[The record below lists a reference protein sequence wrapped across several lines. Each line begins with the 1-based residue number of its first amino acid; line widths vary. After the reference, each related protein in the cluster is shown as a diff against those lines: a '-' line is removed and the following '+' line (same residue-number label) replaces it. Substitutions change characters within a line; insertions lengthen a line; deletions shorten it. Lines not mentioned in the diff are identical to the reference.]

1 MRIFYHCLVCVYF
14 SSLRKIEVM
23 MNGQGT
29 PARRQSVFGNDLA
42 TFIDTNDRFR
52 KLAGIIPWNA
62 LIPGASVH
70 YVQPKGRTL
79 RKLTPLWASP
89 I

>member
-1 MRIFYHCLVCVYF
+1 
-14 SSLRKIEVM
+14 
-23 MNGQGT
+23 
-29 PARRQSVFGNDLA
+29 VFGNDLA
-42 TFIDTNDRFR
+42 TFIDTNARFR

-79 RKLTPLWASP
+79 RKLTPHWASP